1 MLCNNFP
8 WYPLTPSVYYTG
20 MSYYEDLCKL
30 SGYLNDIVEAMKSYD
45 IDGLKES
52 VSEIEK
58 QQSIINKQ
66 IETLSNSVNSMIDNV
81 NNVIEL
87 YHSQILGELAST
99 SADLKNFVN
108 VQLLNL
114 RKYVDGQD
122 RMILSEMQYQ
132 IQLLKN
138 SLPELTNV
146 FVVSPYTGHT
156 ITIQQAIDELWN
168 NLRVYSLTADEY
180 DSQQWTALE
189 YDSFNLTAFEYDY
202 FAKEYIY
209 EDPRFYMFSP
219 WTGKKVFYQ
228 NVIENLVKLHRTNA
242 ITASGYDSLTLTAT
256 IYDTKNIS
264 AYDYDWNG
272 KTVLA

>member
-1 MLCNNFP
+1 MKCNNFP
-8 WYPLTPSVYYTG
+8 WYPLTPSVYYNG
-20 MSYYEDLCKL
+20 MSYYEDLCKIA
-30 SGYLNDIVEAMKSYD
+30 GCLNDIIKT
-45 IDGLKES
+45 IDGYNIDGIIS
-52 VSEIEK
+52 DMDSIK
-58 QQSIINKQ
+58 QQQSTINKQ
-66 IETLSNSVNSMIDNV
+66 IETLSNAVNGMIDNV

-87 YHSQILGELAST
+87 YHDQILGDLAST

-122 RMILSEMQYQ
+122 RMILAEIQYQ

-180 DSQQWTALE
+180 DRQQWTASE

-219 WTGKKVFYQ
+219 WTGEKVFYQ

-242 ITASGYDSLTLTAT
+242 ITATSYDALTLTAT
-256 IYDTKNIS
+256 TYDTKNVS
-264 AYDYDWNG
+264 AYEYDWNG